1 MHSGYHSFRLLSVD
15 VTNGAVHLHPED
27 EKHIKLLDV
36 TSNVVLVERSSL
48 NLSPSLAI
56 GILDPYDPPTTTTS
70 TTTEAPT
77 TDITTEDNATDT
89 TETPPVSESVI
100 LR

>member
-1 MHSGYHSFRLLSVD
+1 M
-15 VTNGAVHLHPED
+15 TNGAIHLHPED
-27 EKHIKLLDV
+27 EKDIKLLDV

-56 GILDPYDPPTTTTS
+56 GILDPYDPPTTTTTS

>member
-1 MHSGYHSFRLLSVD
+1 M
-15 VTNGAVHLHPED
+15 TNGAVHLHPED
-27 EKHIKLLDV
+27 EKDIKLLDV

-56 GILDPYDPPTTTTS
+56 GILDPYDPPTTTTTS

-89 TETPPVSESVI
+89 TETTPVSESVI

>member
-1 MHSGYHSFRLLSVD
+1 M
-15 VTNGAVHLHPED
+15 TNGAVHLHPEH
-27 EKHIKLLDV
+27 EKDIKLLDV

-56 GILDPYDPPTTTTS
+56 GILDPYDPPTTTTTS

>member
-1 MHSGYHSFRLLSVD
+1 M
-15 VTNGAVHLHPED
+15 TNGAVHLHPED
-27 EKHIKLLDV
+27 EKDIKLLDV

-56 GILDPYDPPTTTTS
+56 GILDPYDPPTTTTTS

-89 TETPPVSESVI
+89 TETPPVSESVT

>member
-1 MHSGYHSFRLLSVD
+1 M
-15 VTNGAVHLHPED
+15 TNGDIHLHPED
-27 EKHIKLLDV
+27 EKDIKLLDV

-48 NLSPSLAI
+48 NLSPSLGI
-56 GILDPYDPPTTTTS
+56 GILDPYDPPTTTPTS

>member
-1 MHSGYHSFRLLSVD
+1 M
-15 VTNGAVHLHPED
+15 TNGAVHFHPED
-27 EKHIKLLDV
+27 EKDIKLLDV

-56 GILDPYDPPTTTTS
+56 GILDPYDPPTTTTTS

>member
-1 MHSGYHSFRLLSVD
+1 M
-15 VTNGAVHLHPED
+15 TNGAVHLHPEN
-27 EKHIKLLDV
+27 EKDIKLLDV

-56 GILDPYDPPTTTTS
+56 GILDPYDPPTTTTTS

>member
-1 MHSGYHSFRLLSVD
+1 M
-15 VTNGAVHLHPED
+15 TNGAIHLHPED
-27 EKHIKLLDV
+27 EKDTKLLDV

-56 GILDPYDPPTTTTS
+56 GILDPYDPPTTTTTS

>member
-1 MHSGYHSFRLLSVD
+1 M
-15 VTNGAVHLHPED
+15 TNGAVHLHPED
-27 EKHIKLLDV
+27 EKDIKLLDV

-56 GILDPYDPPTTTTS
+56 GILDPYDPPTTTTTS

>member
-1 MHSGYHSFRLLSVD
+1 M
-15 VTNGAVHLHPED
+15 TNGDIHLHPED
-27 EKHIKLLDV
+27 EKDIKLLDV

-56 GILDPYDPPTTTTS
+56 GILDPYDPPTTTTTS